1 MAGRLASDRVTG
13 SRGNYVLIIF
23 FTGSAIGGS
32 DFRLILRILNFDE
45 KCLNIQ
51 IIDDDVVEGAET
63 FSVLLVI
70 TAGNVTPGNSVTI
83 VTIIDNDNG

>member
-1 MAGRLASDRVTG
+1 M
-13 SRGNYVLIIF
+13 IIF

-32 DFRLILRILNFDE
+32 DFPLILRILNVDE

-70 TAGNVTPGNSVTI
+70 TAGNVITGNSVTI